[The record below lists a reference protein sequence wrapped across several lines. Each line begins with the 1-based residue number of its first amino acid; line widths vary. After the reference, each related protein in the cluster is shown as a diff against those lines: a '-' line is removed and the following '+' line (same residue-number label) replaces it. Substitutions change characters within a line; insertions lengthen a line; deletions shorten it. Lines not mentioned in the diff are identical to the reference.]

1 MFCTQCGVQL
11 GDAEPNFCPSC
22 GQRTAAGQSQQF
34 RPRYERR
41 LERPIQGRRI
51 AGVCAAFADYF
62 DVDVTL
68 IRLLAVVTLVF
79 GVGTPALAY
88 LIAMIVIPE
97 EQPQAMAE
105 AQARPSRA

>member
-11 GDAEPNFCPSC
+11 GDSEPNFCPTC

-34 RPRYERR
+34 RARYERR

-68 IRLLAVVTLVF
+68 IRLLAVVMLVF

-88 LIAMIVIPE
+88 IIAMLVIPE
-97 EQPQAMAE
+97 EQPQGAE

>member
-11 GDAEPNFCPSC
+11 GEAEPNFCPSC
-22 GQRTAAGQSQQF
+22 GQRTSAGQSQF
-34 RPRYERR
+34 RPKYERR
-41 LERPIQGRRI
+41 LERPINGRRV

-62 DVDVTL
+62 DIDVTL
-68 IRLLAVVTLVF
+68 IRLLAVITLVF

-97 EQPQAMAE
+97 EQPDLSPE
-105 AQARPSRA
+105 TQARPTRA